1 MHSYEIPLWVGLLFL
16 SLFLSGFL
24 LKFLKF
30 PYILSFMLMGI
41 LGKYIFPEKVIDW
54 VRFLES
60 SAIIFL
66 FFFIGLEYSFERL
79 LGMARVIKP
88 GFIDFFVNSVPVFL
102 LSYLITRDPMLSS
115 LLAIALYP
123 SSTSITAKLLVD
135 YRRLI
140 NPEADLLIGI
150 LIFEDLISVV
160 FLALFSSAL
169 TGDFRGLDVLKGVL
183 VMGVVIVLFYLL
195 RGLAIK
201 SFKYIDRISN
211 ELIFPFLIVGI
222 LLFLSGFG
230 ESLGVSSAII
240 AFLLG
245 VIIPENSQ
253 SFEVIEKRLKDLKEL
268 AIGVF
273 FFSFT
278 FLAPI
283 NLQQDWLFII
293 LLFLLITITKFISTY
308 WASRVYG
315 LGKKASFRASF
326 SFLARGEF
334 SVLFASLMPQVQPV
348 VFFVVMSSAILGSLS
363 FIYAPKLSTKLAG
376 K

>member
-41 LGKYIFPEKVIDW
+41 LGKYIFPERIIDW

-79 LGMARVIKP
+79 LGMARVIKA
-88 GFIDFFVNSVPVFL
+88 GFIDFFVNSTPVFL
-102 LSYLITRDPMLSS
+102 LSYLITRDLMLSS

-169 TGDFRGLDVLKGVL
+169 TGDFSGLNVLKGVF

-253 SFEVIEKRLKDLKEL
+253 SFEVIEERLTDLKEL

-334 SVLFASLMPQVQPV
+334 SVLFASLMPQAQPI
-348 VFFVVMSSAILGSLS
+348 VFFVVMLSAILGSLS

>member
-1 MHSYEIPLWVGLLFL
+1 
-16 SLFLSGFL
+16 
-24 LKFLKF
+24 
-30 PYILSFMLMGI
+30 MLMGI
-41 LGKYIFPEKVIDW
+41 LGKYIFPERIIDW

-102 LSYLITRDPMLSS
+102 FSYLITRDLMLSS

-150 LIFEDLISVV
+150 LIFEDLISVI

-169 TGDFRGLDVLKGVL
+169 TGDFSGLNVLKGVL
-183 VMGVVIVLFYLL
+183 VMGVVIILFYLL
-195 RGLAIK
+195 RGLAIR

-211 ELIFPFLIVGI
+211 EIIFPFFIVGI

-240 AFLLG
+240 
-245 VIIPENSQ
+245 
-253 SFEVIEKRLKDLKEL
+253 DLKEL

-278 FLAPI
+278 FLAHI

-293 LLFLLITITKFISTY
+293 LLFVLITITKFISTY

-315 LGKKASFRASF
+315 LGKKASFGASF

-334 SVLFASLMPQVQPV
+334 SVF
-348 VFFVVMSSAILGSLS
+348 
-363 FIYAPKLSTKLAG
+363 
-376 K
+376 

>member
-1 MHSYEIPLWVGLLFL
+1 
-16 SLFLSGFL
+16 
-24 LKFLKF
+24 
-30 PYILSFMLMGI
+30 MLMGI

-79 LGMARVIKP
+79 LKMARVIKP
-88 GFIDFFVNSVPVFL
+88 GIIDFFVNSAPVFL
-102 LSYLITRDPMLSS
+102 LSYLITRDLMLSS

-135 YRRLI
+135 YRRLV

-150 LIFEDLISVV
+150 LIFEDLICVI

-169 TGDFRGLDVLKGVL
+169 TGDFDGLNVLKGVL
-183 VMGVVIVLFYLL
+183 VMGVVIILFYLL
-195 RGLAIK
+195 RELAIK

-211 ELIFPFLIVGI
+211 EIIFPFFIVGI

-245 VIIPENSQ
+245 VIVPENSQ
-253 SFEVIEKRLKDLKEL
+253 SFEVIEEKLPDLKEL

-278 FLAPI
+278 FLAHI

-293 LLFLLITITKFISTY
+293 LLFVLITITKFISTY

-315 LGKKASFRASF
+315 LGKKASFRATL

-334 SVLFASLMPQVQPV
+334 SVLFASLLPQAQPI
-348 VFFVVMSSAILGSLS
+348 VFFVVMLSAILGSLS
-363 FIYAPKLSTKLAG
+363 FIHAPKLSTKLAG

>member
-1 MHSYEIPLWVGLLFL
+1 MHAYEITLWVGLLFL

-88 GFIDFFVNSVPVFL
+88 GFIDFFVNSAPVFL
-102 LSYLITRDPMLSS
+102 LSYLITRDLMLSS
-115 LLAIALYP
+115 LLAVALYP

-150 LIFEDLISVV
+150 LIFEDLVSVI

-169 TGDFRGLDVLKGVL
+169 IGDFSGLNVLKGVL
-183 VMGVVIVLFYLL
+183 VMGVVIILFYLL

-211 ELIFPFLIVGI
+211 ELIFPFFIVGI

-245 VIIPENSQ
+245 VIVPENSQ
-253 SFEVIEKRLKDLKEL
+253 SFEVIEERLADLKEL

-278 FLAPI
+278 FLAHI

-293 LLFLLITITKFISTY
+293 LLFVLITITKFISTY

-334 SVLFASLMPQVQPV
+334 SVLFASLMPQAQPI
-348 VFFVVMSSAILGSLS
+348 VFFVVMLSAILGSLS

>member
-1 MHSYEIPLWVGLLFL
+1 MGGTLIPFPISFG
-16 SLFLSGFL
+16 
-24 LKFLKF
+24 F

-41 LGKYIFPEKVIDW
+41 LGKYIFPERIIDW

-66 FFFIGLEYSFERL
+66 FFFIGLEYPFERL

-88 GFIDFFVNSVPVFL
+88 GFIDFFVNSAPVFL
-102 LSYLITRDPMLSS
+102 LSYLITRDLMLSS

-140 NPEADLLIGI
+140 NPEVDLLVGI

-169 TGDFRGLDVLKGVL
+169 TGDFSGLNVLKGVL
-183 VMGVVIVLFYLL
+183 VMGVVIILFYLL
-195 RGLAIK
+195 RGLAIR
-201 SFKYIDRISN
+201 SFKYIDRISS
-211 ELIFPFLIVGI
+211 ELIFPFFIVGI

-245 VIIPENSQ
+245 VIVPKNSQ
-253 SFEVIEKRLKDLKEL
+253 SFEVIEERLKDLKEL

-278 FLAPI
+278 FLAHI
-283 NLQQDWLFII
+283 NLQHLYIQVLGIKGIWTWKEGKFQGK
-293 LLFLLITITKFISTY
+293 LFLFSKGGVFGAFCKPN
-308 WASRVYG
+308 ASG
-315 LGKKASFRASF
+315 PTD
-326 SFLARGEF
+326 
-334 SVLFASLMPQVQPV
+334 SVLCSNAQRDFGKL
-348 VFFVVMSSAILGSLS
+348 
-363 FIYAPKLSTKLAG
+363 KLSTKLAG

>member
-41 LGKYIFPEKVIDW
+41 LGKYIFPEKIIDW

-88 GFIDFFVNSVPVFL
+88 GFIDFFVNSAPVFL
-102 LSYLITRDPMLSS
+102 LSYLITRDLMLSS

-150 LIFEDLISVV
+150 LIFEDLISVI

-169 TGDFRGLDVLKGVL
+169 TGDFSGLNVLKGVL

-195 RGLAIK
+195 RSLAIK

-211 ELIFPFLIVGI
+211 EIIFPFLIVGI

-245 VIIPENSQ
+245 VIVPENSQ
-253 SFEVIEKRLKDLKEL
+253 SFKVIEERLTDLKEL

-293 LLFLLITITKFISTY
+293 LLFVSITITKFISTY

-334 SVLFASLMPQVQPV
+334 SVLFASLMSQAQPI
-348 VFFVVMSSAILGSLS
+348 VFFVVMLSAILGSLS
-363 FIYAPKLSTKLAG
+363 FIYAHKLSTKLAG

>member
-1 MHSYEIPLWVGLLFL
+1 
-16 SLFLSGFL
+16 
-24 LKFLKF
+24 
-30 PYILSFMLMGI
+30 MLMGI
-41 LGKYIFPEKVIDW
+41 LGKYIFPEGIIDW

-88 GFIDFFVNSVPVFL
+88 GFIDFFVNSAPVFF
-102 LSYLITRDPMLSS
+102 LSYLITRDLMLSS

-169 TGDFRGLDVLKGVL
+169 TGDFDGLNVLKGVL
-183 VMGVVIVLFYLL
+183 VMGVIIILFYLL
-195 RGLAIK
+195 RNLAIK

-245 VIIPENSQ
+245 VIVPENSQ
-253 SFEVIEKRLKDLKEL
+253 SFEVIEERLTDLKEL

-278 FLAPI
+278 FLAHI

-293 LLFLLITITKFISTY
+293 LLFVLITITKFISTY

-334 SVLFASLMPQVQPV
+334 SVLFASLMPQAQPI
-348 VFFVVMSSAILGSLS
+348 VFFVVMFSAILGSLS
-363 FIYAPKLSTKLAG
+363 FIHAPKLSTKLAG

>member
-1 MHSYEIPLWVGLLFL
+1 VGLLFL

-41 LGKYIFPEKVIDW
+41 LGKYIFPERIIDW
-54 VRFLES
+54 VKFLES

-88 GFIDFFVNSVPVFL
+88 GFIDFFVNSAPIFL
-102 LSYLITRDPMLSS
+102 LSYLITRDLMLSS

-169 TGDFRGLDVLKGVL
+169 TGDFSGLNVLKGVL
-183 VMGVVIVLFYLL
+183 VMGVVIILFYLL
-195 RGLAIK
+195 RGLAIRG
-201 SFKYIDRISN
+201 FKYIDRISN
-211 ELIFPFLIVGI
+211 ELIFPFFIVGI

-240 AFLLG
+240 A
-245 VIIPENSQ
+245 
-253 SFEVIEKRLKDLKEL
+253 L
-268 AIGVF
+268 A
-273 FFSFT
+273 
-278 FLAPI
+278 L
-283 NLQQDWLFII
+283 
-293 LLFLLITITKFISTY
+293 
-308 WASRVYG
+308 R
-315 LGKKASFRASF
+315 
-326 SFLARGEF
+326 
-334 SVLFASLMPQVQPV
+334 
-348 VFFVVMSSAILGSLS
+348 
-363 FIYAPKLSTKLAG
+363 
-376 K
+376 

>member
-66 FFFIGLEYSFERL
+66 FFFIGLAYSFERL
-79 LGMARVIKP
+79 LGMARVIKA
-88 GFIDFFVNSVPVFL
+88 GFIDFFVNSTPVFL
-102 LSYLITRDPMLSS
+102 LSYLITRDLMLSS

-150 LIFEDLISVV
+150 LIFEDLISVI

-253 SFEVIEKRLKDLKEL
+253 SFEVIEERLTDLKEL

-293 LLFLLITITKFISTY
+293 LLFVLITITKFISTY

-334 SVLFASLMPQVQPV
+334 SVLFASLMPQAQPI
-348 VFFVVMSSAILGSLS
+348 VFFVVMLSAILGSLS

>member
-1 MHSYEIPLWVGLLFL
+1 
-16 SLFLSGFL
+16 
-24 LKFLKF
+24 
-30 PYILSFMLMGI
+30 MLMGI

-102 LSYLITRDPMLSS
+102 LSYLITRDLMLSS

-150 LIFEDLISVV
+150 LIFEDLISVI

-169 TGDFRGLDVLKGVL
+169 TGDFSGLNVLKGVL
-183 VMGVVIVLFYLL
+183 VMGVVIILFYLL
-195 RGLAIK
+195 RGLAIR

-211 ELIFPFLIVGI
+211 EIIFPFFIVGI

-240 AFLLG
+240 
-245 VIIPENSQ
+245 
-253 SFEVIEKRLKDLKEL
+253 DLKEL

-278 FLAPI
+278 FLAHI

-293 LLFLLITITKFISTY
+293 LLFVLITITKFISTY

-334 SVLFASLMPQVQPV
+334 SVLFASLMPQAQPI
-348 VFFVVMSSAILGSLS
+348 VFFVVMLSAILGSLS
-363 FIYAPKLSTKLAG
+363 FIHAPKLSTKLAG

>member
-1 MHSYEIPLWVGLLFL
+1 
-16 SLFLSGFL
+16 
-24 LKFLKF
+24 
-30 PYILSFMLMGI
+30 MLMGI
-41 LGKYIFPEKVIDW
+41 LGKYIFPEKIIDW

-79 LGMARVIKP
+79 LGMAKVIKA
-88 GFIDFFVNSVPVFL
+88 GFIGFFVNSVPVFL
-102 LSYLITRDPMLSS
+102 LSYLITRDLMLSS

-123 SSTSITAKLLVD
+123 SSTAITAKLLVD

-140 NPEADLLIGI
+140 NPETDLLIGI

-169 TGDFRGLDVLKGVL
+169 IGDFSGLNVLKGVF
-183 VMGVVIVLFYLL
+183 VMGVVIILFYLL
-195 RGLAIK
+195 RDLAIK

-245 VIIPENSQ
+245 VIVPENSQ
-253 SFEVIEKRLKDLKEL
+253 SFEVIEERLTDLKEL

-293 LLFLLITITKFISTY
+293 LLFVLITIAKFISTY

-334 SVLFASLMPQVQPV
+334 SVLFASLMPQAQPI
-348 VFFVVMSSAILGSLS
+348 VFFVVMLSAILGSLS

>member
-1 MHSYEIPLWVGLLFL
+1 
-16 SLFLSGFL
+16 
-24 LKFLKF
+24 
-30 PYILSFMLMGI
+30 MLMGI
-41 LGKYIFPEKVIDW
+41 LGKYIFPERIIDW

-79 LGMARVIKP
+79 LGMARVIKS

-102 LSYLITRDPMLSS
+102 LSYLITRDLMLSS

-160 FLALFSSAL
+160 FLALFSFS
-169 TGDFRGLDVLKGVL
+169 GLNVLKGVL
-183 VMGVVIVLFYLL
+183 VMGVVIILFYLL

-201 SFKYIDRISN
+201 GFKYIDRISN
-211 ELIFPFLIVGI
+211 ELIFPFFIVGI

-245 VIIPENSQ
+245 VIVPENSQ
-253 SFEVIEKRLKDLKEL
+253 SFEVIEKRLTDLKEL

-278 FLAPI
+278 FLAHI

-293 LLFLLITITKFISTY
+293 LLFVLITITKFISTY

-315 LGKKASFRASF
+315 LGKKVSFRASF

-334 SVLFASLMPQVQPV
+334 SVLFASLMPQAQPI
-348 VFFVVMSSAILGSLS
+348 VFFVVMLSAIFGSLS
-363 FIYAPKLSTKLAG
+363 FIYAPKLSARLAG